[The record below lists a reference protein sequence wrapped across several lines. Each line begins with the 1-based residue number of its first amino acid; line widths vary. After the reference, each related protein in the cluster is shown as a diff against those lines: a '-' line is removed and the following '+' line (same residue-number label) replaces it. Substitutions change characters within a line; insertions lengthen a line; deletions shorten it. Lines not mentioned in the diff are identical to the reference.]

1 MRKNHA
7 REREV
12 WLRIDKKGRASLSSL
27 VLRRWRPFCA
37 SAVFRIPKRLWPKG
51 PGDRAC
57 TTKVLTRR
65 QPAEGNMLAGAN
77 SMARKAVTPFESLE
91 SAHEFMSLL
100 REAVDDAYSSILDD
114 IEVMRETK
122 GAERRVDA
130 LRIVDHKLNRLR
142 QNVLASLIL
151 LNDLKM
157 LRRLLL
163 SEPLGTGAGPM
174 DEA

>member
-1 MRKNHA
+1 
-7 REREV
+7 
-12 WLRIDKKGRASLSSL
+12 
-27 VLRRWRPFCA
+27 
-37 SAVFRIPKRLWPKG
+37 
-51 PGDRAC
+51 
-57 TTKVLTRR
+57 
-65 QPAEGNMLAGAN
+65 MLAGAN

-163 SEPLGTGAGPM
+163 SERLGTGAGPT